1 MDASQRPTKRE
12 YDHYIHLIE
21 IAKQHLYDDKGISE
35 NSPFLV
41 QDPLFN
47 SILIRSNEALINLYN
62 IIGNENEKVE
72 FLTNKQKKSIQNMNS
87 KLFDKEL
94 GAYIHYD
101 LRNNKP
107 IPLISSSSFSP
118 LFCGAPDKK
127 RSKKLISTLI
137 KKFGGDDKF
146 LCASFDPT
154 NKRFNPKK
162 YWRGPVWINLNWI
175 LYNGL
180 KRYDF
185 HEIAKRVKEDTI
197 ELIKREG
204 FCEYFDPR
212 KDISESEKIGY
223 GGNNF
228 SWTAALFIDFIN
240 EKINL

>member
-1 MDASQRPTKRE
+1 M
-12 YDHYIHLIE
+12 YLLIKF
-21 IAKQHLYDDKGISE
+21 INLFFLISI
-35 NSPFLV
+35 
-41 QDPLFN
+41 DW
-47 SILIRSNEALINLYN
+47 LINLYN

-72 FLTNKQKKSIQNMNS
+72 FLTNKQKKSIQSMNS
-87 KLFDKEL
+87 KLFDEDL

-107 IPLISSSSFSP
+107 ISFVSSSSFMP

-127 RSKKLISTLI
+127 TAEILISTLI

-154 NKRFNPKK
+154 NNRFNPKK
-162 YWRGPVWINLNWI
+162 YWRGPIWINLNWM

-180 KRYDF
+180 KRYGSN
-185 HEIAKRVKEDTI
+185 EIAKRVKQDSI

-212 KDISESEKIGY
+212 KDLCESEKTGY

-240 EKINL
+240 DKF

>member
-1 MDASQRPTKRE
+1 
-12 YDHYIHLIE
+12 
-21 IAKQHLYDDKGISE
+21 
-35 NSPFLV
+35 
-41 QDPLFN
+41 
-47 SILIRSNEALINLYN
+47 
-62 IIGNENEKVE
+62 
-72 FLTNKQKKSIQNMNS
+72 MNS

-107 IPLISSSSFSP
+107 ISLVSSSSFSP
-118 LFCGAPDKK
+118 LFCGAPDKQIAEI
-127 RSKKLISTLI
+127 LISTLI

-154 NKRFNPKK
+154 NNRFNPKK

-180 KRYDF
+180 KRYGYN
-185 HEIAKRVKEDTI
+185 EIAKRVKDDSI
-197 ELIKREG
+197 ELIRREG

-212 KDISESEKIGY
+212 KNTSESEKIGY

-228 SWTAALFIDFIN
+228 SWTAALFIDLIN
-240 EKINL
+240 DKF

>member
-1 MDASQRPTKRE
+1 MPTVSHE
-12 YDHYIHLIE
+12 
-21 IAKQHLYDDKGISE
+21 S
-35 NSPFLV
+35 NS
-41 QDPLFN
+41 
-47 SILIRSNEALINLYN
+47 
-62 IIGNENEKVE
+62 
-72 FLTNKQKKSIQNMNS
+72 
-87 KLFDKEL
+87 EL
-94 GAYIHYD
+94 GLVTKNAG
-101 LRNNKP
+101 LTPP
-107 IPLISSSSFSP
+107 ILVPKGWSTPFVHQISNLPFVSSSSFSP

-127 RSKKLISTLI
+127 KSIKLISTLI
-137 KKFGGDDKF
+137 NKFGGDDKF

-154 NKRFNPKK
+154 NNRFNPKK

-180 KRYDF
+180 KRYGSN
-185 HEIAKRVKEDTI
+185 EIAKRIKKDSI
-197 ELIKREG
+197 ELIRREG